1 MRGRDDAFIATLT
14 PASLAFVTK
23 APARASSGWN
33 IQIGARYFYSANRF
47 QKDLGST
54 TDSAQASTLNSRL
67 TYDTTGN
74 SGRIFRP
81 DRGAAEHLRQRQRR
95 RGGLTNGQLT
105 DEDWTLGR
113 HHPLLEH
120 REPTGE
126 WRH

>member
-1 MRGRDDAFIATLT
+1 MLGRRWAREPHGGEMRGRDDAFIATLT

-74 SGRIFRP
+74 SGEFFGRIEAPQNIFVKGNV
-81 DRGAAEHLRQRQRR
+81 GA
-95 RGGLTNGQLT
+95 GG
-105 DEDWTLGR
+105 
-113 HHPLLEH
+113 
-120 REPTGE
+120 
-126 WRH
+126 